1 MADRLLAVALT
12 LVGLGHAA
20 ERERWEANVAMWTV
34 KMKKTVLEA
43 DDLDIM
49 RKPFATMK
57 ANVAKITDAA
67 EKERWDANVAMWEV
81 VMAAPGKVA
90 KPGRDAMVKALDTI
104 KANLAKIRVAA
115 ERERWDANRE
125 MWTVTLRLM

>member
-1 MADRLLAVALT
+1 MPYDTLPHNPGLT
-12 LVGLGHAA
+12 PAGYGVDFDE

-49 RKPFATMK
+49 RKQFATMK

-81 VMAAPGKVA
+81 VMAAPGKSSA
-90 KPGRDAMVKALDTI
+90 
-104 KANLAKIRVAA
+104 
-115 ERERWDANRE
+115 
-125 MWTVTLRLM
+125 RLWV

>member
-1 MADRLLAVALT
+1 
-12 LVGLGHAA
+12 
-20 ERERWEANVAMWTV
+20 
-34 KMKKTVLEA
+34 
-43 DDLDIM
+43 M